1 MDQQMQGASAGQEVP
16 GEGVDGSRILQIEG
30 AGLHPG
36 QPGQVGP
43 RLFRRPGRHDDGC
56 ARGAQDPGG
65 FQADSRI
72 AAGDDDGPAGQ
83 VDPLDHLV
91 RGGGGPEP

>member
-1 MDQQMQGASAGQEVP
+1 MQGASAGQEVP

-43 RLFRRPGRHDDGC
+43 RRSGPGWFPGRF
-56 ARGAQDPGG
+56 PN
-65 FQADSRI
+65 SR
-72 AAGDDDGPAGQ
+72 
-83 VDPLDHLV
+83 
-91 RGGGGPEP
+91 R